1 MLGQSFAS
9 LCVTQFYFKATLLH
23 QVDELLK
30 SISSQLVN
38 ANEVV
43 NELESSIRP
52 VEKEL
57 KELQEKIKNMEY
69 IEEISQKVQVLK
81 KRLAWSWVYDVDKQ
95 LEEQSEKIEMLKSR
109 IPKCQARIDRQ
120 IVSNNRLGAFD
131 L

>member
-1 MLGQSFAS
+1 M
-9 LCVTQFYFKATLLH
+9 LH

-30 SISSQLVN
+30 SISSQLVD

-57 KELQEKIKNMEY
+57 KELQEKIKNMEH
-69 IEEISQKVQVLK
+69 IEEISQKVQLLK

-95 LEEQSEKIEMLKSR
+95 LQEQSEKIETLKSR
-109 IPKCQARIDRQ
+109 IPKCQDRIDWQ
-120 IVSNNRLGAFD
+120 IVSNKHLGAFD

>member
-1 MLGQSFAS
+1 M
-9 LCVTQFYFKATLLH
+9 
-23 QVDELLK
+23 DELLK
-30 SISSQLVN
+30 SISSQLVD

-57 KELQEKIKNMEY
+57 KELQEKIKNMEH
-69 IEEISQKVQVLK
+69 IEEISQEVQLLK

-95 LEEQSEKIEMLKSR
+95 LQEQSEKIETLKSR
-109 IPKCQARIDRQ
+109 IPKCQDRIDCQ
-120 IVSNNRLGAFD
+120 FVSNKHLGAFD